1 MELHFLYIK
10 CKYIIYFRIF
20 VTLST
25 INWSVLVIYA
35 LLFFLLPSYDDRY
48 IVLGYSIFSSI
59 ISILL
64 LISGIHITNIF
75 KQIFQK
81 TQNINHTK
89 FSEIRLIQLNS
100 TIYTIF
106 ICSIYQFIFIYLK
119 NFVHQSEY
127 KESNQVIPNTIL
139 TFWLHFFYLI
149 ADLLINLSNYVS
161 FYFIVKHQFTKAKII
176 EKGEDLKIEEYL
188 DYDVIEEKKINED
201 MKKFLIEDD
210 SKISIKKINDPNT
223 SNFEDSF
230 QIL

>member
-89 FSEIRLIQLNS
+89 YSEIRLIQLNS

-106 ICSIYQFIFIYLK
+106 IFFIY
-119 NFVHQSEY
+119 
-127 KESNQVIPNTIL
+127 
-139 TFWLHFFYLI
+139 
-149 ADLLINLSNYVS
+149 
-161 FYFIVKHQFTKAKII
+161 
-176 EKGEDLKIEEYL
+176 
-188 DYDVIEEKKINED
+188 
-201 MKKFLIEDD
+201 
-210 SKISIKKINDPNT
+210 
-223 SNFEDSF
+223 
-230 QIL
+230 

>member
-89 FSEIRLIQLNS
+89 FSEIRLIP

-149 ADLLINLSNYVS
+149 ADLLITLSNYVS
-161 FYFIVKHQFTKAKII
+161 FYFIV
-176 EKGEDLKIEEYL
+176 
-188 DYDVIEEKKINED
+188 
-201 MKKFLIEDD
+201 
-210 SKISIKKINDPNT
+210 
-223 SNFEDSF
+223 
-230 QIL
+230 